1 MTDYEKTMY
10 NMLLICLPWTQV
22 SILQCNSLYIYSLVK
37 IEGKMGK
44 AKKLSGAGEGSIII
58 GWSFSRFISQPHS
71 TGSISVVS
79 DNNIWHWKQTR

>member
-1 MTDYEKTMY
+1 
-10 NMLLICLPWTQV
+10 
-22 SILQCNSLYIYSLVK
+22 
-37 IEGKMGK
+37 MGK